1 LIFLRSIAKTRYM
14 DPHSVSSVNA
24 HESKDLT
31 TQILSFSTAFNR
43 NVMQVAHVNSPA
55 LQDFS

>member
-1 LIFLRSIAKTRYM
+1 M